1 MINVAIGDLVQMDPP
16 RMKHLGKTIGVVV
29 QIGEAAGDKTVR
41 VFWGDYGTFWTM
53 KKLLKN
59 LSQECK
65 FGEQSSI

>member
-1 MINVAIGDLVQMDPP
+1 MMNVTVGDLVQMDPP

-29 QIGEAAGDKTVR
+29 QIGDDGDKTVR
-41 VFWGDYGTFWTM
+41 VCWGDYGTFWTM

-59 LSQECK
+59 LSQEYK